1 MAKPG
6 RIKDDVIIKRTS
18 VNEQLVDYMQDAI
31 LEGKWKVGEKI
42 PSEAELAEYFQVSKL
57 TVRVAL
63 QQLIGLNLLEKRVGD
78 GTYVKKF
85 DFSGYIQR
93 GFRYYMHPA
102 LLEQVCDFRLGIE
115 LTCCRLAIEKADDV
129 EFEKLRELCGE
140 FTGMVKALSEYEGE
154 SIPDEKYEQI
164 SEVDFQFHHQIC
176 VMSHNELL
184 LHAFD
189 MAKIPIRQYVK
200 TVFEKKIKGRID
212 RGQEA
217 SAIRDVHLEIVDAL
231 ASHDI
236 KACEKAYVEMIRQD
250 VEL

>member
-1 MAKPG
+1 MATPKND
-6 RIKDDVIIKRTS
+6 IVIQRTS
-18 VNEQLVDYMQDAI
+18 VNDQLVQYMQNAI

-42 PSEAELAEYFQVSKL
+42 PSEAELADFFQVSKL

-85 DFSGYIQR
+85 DFGSYIQR

-102 LLEQVCDFRLGIE
+102 LLDQVCDFRLGVE
-115 LTCCRLAIEKADDV
+115 LTCCRLAIQTASEA
-129 EFEKLRELCGE
+129 EFEQLRKLGAE
-140 FTGMVKALSEYEGE
+140 FTRMVKTLSTDTENISE
-154 SIPDEKYEQI
+154 EKYDQI
-164 SEVDFQFHHQIC
+164 SDVDFRFHQQIC
-176 VMSHNELL
+176 MMSHNELL

-200 TVFEKKIKGRID
+200 TVFKKKIQGRID

-217 SAIRDVHLEIVDAL
+217 AAIRDIHLDIFNAMRQRDL
-231 ASHDI
+231 A
-236 KACEKAYVEMIRQD
+236 ACEEHYIEMIKRD
-250 VEL
+250 IEL